1 MSLFLANYKARTKKA
16 IMAFWKQREFAR
28 IRQVSGGRAD
38 QGERAA
44 VTAGKNMDG
53 FIILMEQI
61 VRGNGLKDAS
71 IHLQRKALTL
81 PGFFRPT
88 KLWDMIVMDDSTL
101 IAALEFKSQ
110 VGPSFG
116 NNCNNRAEEA
126 IGTAHDFWTA
136 YRERAFGDIPR
147 PFLGWL
153 ILVEDTEASRTPVR
167 DRSPHF
173 PVFPEFQNASYL
185 DRYHLLCRKMIHE
198 QLYSSACSLASPRS
212 AIQDG
217 RFNTYNDMT
226 SLSSFIST
234 FAGHIAAASARKRVQ
249 SDADDVE
256 L

>member
-1 MSLFLANYKARTKKA
+1 MSLHLANFEIRTKKA
-16 IMAFWKQREFAR
+16 VKAFWSGRDSAR
-28 IRQVSGGRAD
+28 IKQASGGKAD

-53 FIILMEQI
+53 FILLMEEL
-61 VRGNGLKDAS
+61 VRCNGLKDAAV
-71 IHLQRKALTL
+71 HLQRKALTL

-88 KLWDMIVMDDSTL
+88 KLWDMIVMDGSTL

-126 IGTAHDFWTA
+126 IGTAHDFWIA

-153 ILVEDTEASRTPVR
+153 VLIEDTEASRVPVR

-185 DRYHLLCRKMIHE
+185 ERYHLLCRKMIHE
-198 QLYSSACSLASPRS
+198 HLYTSATALASPRS
-212 AIQDG
+212 AIKNG
-217 RFNTYNDMT
+217 RFASHDDMT

-234 FAGHIAAASARKRVQ
+234 FAGHIAAAAARK
-249 SDADDVE
+249 
-256 L
+256 